1 MAMNLTDP
9 GSNMHSEEQQ
19 NPEQVAKFNITFR
32 LYASTMKRKAYAIL
46 RDEGWAEDAVQW
58 TFMKLLQHLN
68 QIGDPYSIKA
78 RCYINTILV
87 NNCFTLLKKNNRYYF
102 MEDYTYQNDYRHS
115 MIRADE
121 SLDNLIYREL
131 LADVQQIPEMYS
143 NLIIL
148 NGLYGYSPQQIS
160 ELLDEAGNGQKAN
173 AARQGNAPEK
183 DRRKAKEE

>member
-1 MAMNLTDP
+1 MAMNLTDS

-78 RCYINTILV
+78 RCYIKLKRDVILIQFSSITASL
-87 NNCFTLLKKNNRYYF
+87 CSRRTTDIISWKIIPIR
-102 MEDYTYQNDYRHS
+102 
-115 MIRADE
+115 MITDTA
-121 SLDNLIYREL
+121 
-131 LADVQQIPEMYS
+131 
-143 NLIIL
+143 
-148 NGLYGYSPQQIS
+148 
-160 ELLDEAGNGQKAN
+160 
-173 AARQGNAPEK
+173 
-183 DRRKAKEE
+183 

>member
-1 MAMNLTDP
+1 MAMNLTDS

-87 NNCFTLLKKNNRYYF
+87 NNCSLCSRRTTDIISWKIIPIR
-102 MEDYTYQNDYRHS
+102 
-115 MIRADE
+115 MITDTA
-121 SLDNLIYREL
+121 
-131 LADVQQIPEMYS
+131 
-143 NLIIL
+143 
-148 NGLYGYSPQQIS
+148 
-160 ELLDEAGNGQKAN
+160 
-173 AARQGNAPEK
+173 
-183 DRRKAKEE
+183 

>member
-102 MEDYTYQNDYRHS
+102 MEDYTYQND
-115 MIRADE
+115 IV
-121 SLDNLIYREL
+121 NI
-131 LADVQQIPEMYS
+131 
-143 NLIIL
+143 
-148 NGLYGYSPQQIS
+148 G
-160 ELLDEAGNGQKAN
+160 
-173 AARQGNAPEK
+173 
-183 DRRKAKEE
+183 

>member
-1 MAMNLTDP
+1 MAMNLTDS

-78 RCYINTILV
+78 RCYINTILSITASL
-87 NNCFTLLKKNNRYYF
+87 CSRRTTDIISWKIIPIR
-102 MEDYTYQNDYRHS
+102 
-115 MIRADE
+115 MITDTA
-121 SLDNLIYREL
+121 
-131 LADVQQIPEMYS
+131 
-143 NLIIL
+143 
-148 NGLYGYSPQQIS
+148 
-160 ELLDEAGNGQKAN
+160 
-173 AARQGNAPEK
+173 
-183 DRRKAKEE
+183 

>member
-1 MAMNLTDP
+1 MAMNLTDS

-78 RCYINTILV
+78 RCYIIQFSSITASLCSRRTTDIISW
-87 NNCFTLLKKNNRYYF
+87 KIIPIR
-102 MEDYTYQNDYRHS
+102 
-115 MIRADE
+115 MITDTA
-121 SLDNLIYREL
+121 
-131 LADVQQIPEMYS
+131 
-143 NLIIL
+143 
-148 NGLYGYSPQQIS
+148 
-160 ELLDEAGNGQKAN
+160 
-173 AARQGNAPEK
+173 
-183 DRRKAKEE
+183 

>member
-1 MAMNLTDP
+1 MAMNLTDS

-102 MEDYTYQNDYRHS
+102 
-115 MIRADE
+115 
-121 SLDNLIYREL
+121 IYLEL

-160 ELLDEAGNGQKAN
+160 ELLDLKPATVRKRMQRGREMLQRKIEEKQKKN
-173 AARQGNAPEK
+173 K
-183 DRRKAKEE
+183 K

>member
-68 QIGDPYSIKA
+68 RLVIRTVLKRDVILIQFSSITASLCSRRTTDIISWKIIPI
-78 RCYINTILV
+78 R
-87 NNCFTLLKKNNRYYF
+87 
-102 MEDYTYQNDYRHS
+102 
-115 MIRADE
+115 MIIDTA
-121 SLDNLIYREL
+121 
-131 LADVQQIPEMYS
+131 
-143 NLIIL
+143 
-148 NGLYGYSPQQIS
+148 
-160 ELLDEAGNGQKAN
+160 
-173 AARQGNAPEK
+173 
-183 DRRKAKEE
+183 